1 MAITRW
7 QPGHS
12 VLSMRNAFDRL
23 FDESVWWPTRFGNES
38 GYGAFAV
45 PMDVYTDGESY
56 VVEAALPGVKPE
68 EIDVQMVG
76 SMLTISG
83 EVKLEAPEGRQYLA
97 RGRSYGRFQTS
108 ITLPDAADASAVK
121 ASFEHGVL
129 KLEVPKSEAAKPKRI
144 ALTAG
149 K

>member
-12 VLSMRNAFDRL
+12 VLSMRDAFDRL
-23 FDESVWWPTRFGNES
+23 FDESVWWPSRFGNGN
-38 GYGAFAV
+38 GYGAPTV
-45 PMDVYTDGESY
+45 PMDVYTDGEGY

-76 SMLTISG
+76 STLTISG
-83 EVKLEAPEGRQYLA
+83 EAKFEAPEGRQYLA
-97 RGRSYGRFQTS
+97 RGRGYGRFQTS

-129 KLEVPKSEAAKPKRI
+129 RLEIPKSEAAKPKRI